1 VRLNLTHFEVSIIF
15 ALVSSA
21 VMGVVTKKTDQ
32 ERLRYGL
39 QCFAYFLVA
48 LFGIGWVMRF
58 LHG

>member
-1 VRLNLTHFEVSIIF
+1 VPINLTHFEVSVLF

-21 VMGVVTKKTDQ
+21 VLGLVTKKTDH

-39 QCFAYFLVA
+39 RCFAYFIVA
-48 LFGIGWVMRF
+48 LLGIGWAMHF

>member
-1 VRLNLTHFEVSIIF
+1 VTLNLTHFEVSVVF

-39 QCFAYFLVA
+39 QCFAYFVVA
-48 LFGIGWVMRF
+48 LFGIGWVMHF

>member
-1 VRLNLTHFEVSIIF
+1 VTLNLTHFEVSVVF

-39 QCFAYFLVA
+39 QCFAYFIVA
-48 LFGIGWVMRF
+48 LFGIGWVMHF